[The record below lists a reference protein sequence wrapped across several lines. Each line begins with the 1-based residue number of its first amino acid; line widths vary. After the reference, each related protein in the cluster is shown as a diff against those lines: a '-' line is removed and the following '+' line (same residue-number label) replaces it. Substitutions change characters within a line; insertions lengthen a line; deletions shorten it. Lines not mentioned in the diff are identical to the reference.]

1 MEEIEEVG
9 RKPRITR
16 IYPTTVI
23 STSMVLL
30 MIGLVTLIGIHA
42 KNLSN
47 YIKEN
52 IVLTVIM
59 NEGSGESDVLKLKN
73 EISQHAY
80 IDKVNYISKDE
91 AAKTLTKSLSNEDFV
106 RFLGYNPLSASLDVY
121 LKPAYADK
129 DSINSIKS
137 QLLQNAIV
145 KEINYQESLVESVN
159 RNINIAQIILLGFA
173 LILLT
178 IAISLIYLTVR
189 LAIYS
194 RRFLIKSMQLV
205 GATKGFIQRPFL
217 AIGLYNGLFA
227 GVLAAL
233 LLWATISI
241 AQKEIPELVMLQ
253 DKSQFI
259 LVYAGVIILGVVLSF
274 ISTFF
279 AVNKHLRTNIDK
291 LYH

>member
-59 NEGSGESDVLKLKN
+59 NEGSAEPDVLKLKT
-73 EISQHAY
+73 EISQHGY
-80 IDKVNYISKDE
+80 VDKVNYISKDE
-91 AAKTLTKSLSNEDFV
+91 AAKTLTKDLGEDFI
-106 RFLGYNPLSASLDVY
+106 RFLGYNPLSPSLDVY

-137 QLLQNAIV
+137 QLLQNAVV

-159 RNINIAQIILLGFA
+159 RNINVVQIILVAFA
-173 LILLT
+173 FILLI

-233 LLWATISI
+233 MLWATIYI

-253 DKSQFI
+253 DRSQFI